1 MISLGAQ
8 ALLVPGCE
16 VCADASA
23 LHGCG
28 MAMTGL
34 DDQQCSDTL
43 FQGFVGCVCPLSF
56 FAAGNPSGMWLSL
69 QGCCMLLLFL
79 GLLLLDCVYRMPN
92 AVRKM
97 GEASNPATAGASTTF
112 SSEITG
118 ATTSG
123 KGPKLGTCGEGLA
136 ISLCSRSRVARA
148 TATGEARAGGNA
160 RVTRHQIP
168 AQVRAGSIQ

>member
-34 DDQQCSDTL
+34 DDQQCSDIL
-43 FQGFVGCVCPLSF
+43 FQDFVGCVCPLSF

-79 GLLLLDCVYRMPN
+79 GRFFCVYRMLN
-92 AVRKM
+92 AVGQM
-97 GEASNPATAGASTTF
+97 GEASAASSWKHAFKVTVDKNNPAAAKATLSREVRRASARQAL
-112 SSEITG
+112 EEHARTG
-118 ATTSG
+118 
-123 KGPKLGTCGEGLA
+123 
-136 ISLCSRSRVARA
+136 RSDR
-148 TATGEARAGGNA
+148 TL
-160 RVTRHQIP
+160 
-168 AQVRAGSIQ
+168 

>member
-34 DDQQCSDTL
+34 DDQQCSDIL
-43 FQGFVGCVCPLSF
+43 FQDFVGCVCPLSF

-92 AVRKM
+92 AVRKK
-97 GEASNPATAGASTTF
+97 AA
-112 SSEITG
+112 
-118 ATTSG
+118 
-123 KGPKLGTCGEGLA
+123 L
-136 ISLCSRSRVARA
+136 R
-148 TATGEARAGGNA
+148 
-160 RVTRHQIP
+160 
-168 AQVRAGSIQ
+168 